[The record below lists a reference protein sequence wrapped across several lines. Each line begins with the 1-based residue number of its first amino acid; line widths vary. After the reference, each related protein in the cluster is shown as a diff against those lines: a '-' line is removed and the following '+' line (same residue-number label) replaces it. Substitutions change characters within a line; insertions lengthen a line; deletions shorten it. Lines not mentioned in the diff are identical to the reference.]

1 MKDFK
6 DLNVWKKS
14 HALVLAVYTASR
26 SFPKEELYS
35 LTSQLRRA
43 AASVPA
49 NISEG
54 CGRGSDLEFGRFPQ
68 MAMGSASETE
78 YHLLLAN
85 DLHYMDQAS
94 FQELTRDVVEVK
106 RMLASLLGRV
116 KGGSGPLKAASQVLE
131 AES

>member
-6 DLNVWKKS
+6 NLNVWKKS
-14 HALVLAVYTASR
+14 HALVLAVYKASR

-54 CGRGSDLEFGRFPQ
+54 CGRGSDPEFGRFLQ

-78 YHLLLAN
+78 YHLLLAS
-85 DLHYMDQAS
+85 DLHYLNDDA
-94 FQELTRDVVEVK
+94 FQGLTRDVVEVK
-106 RMLASLLGRV
+106 CMLASLLGKV
-116 KGGSGPLKAASQVLE
+116 K

>member
-14 HALVLAVYTASR
+14 HALVLAVYRASR
-26 SFPKEELYS
+26 TFPKEELYS

-54 CGRGSDLEFGRFPQ
+54 CGRASDPDFGRFLQ
-68 MAMGSASETE
+68 VAMGSACETE
-78 YHLLLAN
+78 YHLLLAS
-85 DLHYMDQAS
+85 DLHYLNDDV
-94 FQELTRDVVEVK
+94 FKELTRDVVEVK

-116 KGGSGPLKAASQVLE
+116 KAGS
-131 AES
+131 

>member
-1 MKDFK
+1 MQDFK
-6 DLNVWKKS
+6 NLQVWQKS
-14 HALVLAVYTASR
+14 HALVLAVYKASR

-54 CGRGSDLEFGRFPQ
+54 CGRGSDPEFGRFLQ

-78 YHLLLAN
+78 YHLLLAH
-85 DLHYMDQAS
+85 DLHYLGDDPFRQ
-94 FQELTRDVVEVK
+94 LTADVVEVK
-106 RMLASLLGRV
+106 R
-116 KGGSGPLKAASQVLE
+116 
-131 AES
+131 

>member
-1 MKDFK
+1 MKDFR

-14 HALVLAVYTASR
+14 HALVLAVYKASR

-43 AASVPA
+43 AASVSA

-54 CGRGSDLEFGRFPQ
+54 CGRGSDAEFGRFLQ

-85 DLHYMDQAS
+85 DLHYLNDDA
-94 FQELTRDVVEVK
+94 FNELTRDVVEVK
-106 RMLASLLGRV
+106 RMLASLLGKV
-116 KGGSGPLKAASQVLE
+116 KAGS
-131 AES
+131 